1 MVVPNSAIAAL
12 REHRKQTVADGL
24 AGSPWVFSNTKG
36 GLLSRHNLSR
46 SYKAIVKKA
55 EVPTIRFHDLRHTM
69 VTLML
74 AEGENP
80 KLISEVAGHASVGF
94 TLDRYGHVLP
104 GMGKQAA
111 DKMQRLLATQ
121 AS

>member
-1 MVVPNSAIAAL
+1 
-12 REHRKQTVADGL
+12 
-24 AGSPWVFSNTKG
+24 
-36 GLLSRHNLSR
+36 
-46 SYKAIVKKA
+46 
-55 EVPTIRFHDLRHTM
+55 M

-80 KLISEVAGHASVGF
+80 KLISEMAGHATIAF

-111 DKMQRLLATQ
+111 ARMQRLLVTQ
-121 AS
+121 ES